1 MSEVIKVEL
10 NEGLVRKFK
19 KRAMEEYGYKKG
31 TQKTALEKLIKNY
44 TFFVKSDWSFLRG
57 VLDKNISSVELQ
69 HTIWSK
75 VD

>member
-10 NEGLVRKFK
+10 NEGLVRRFK

-31 TQKTALEKLIKNY
+31 TQKSALKKLIKNY
-44 TFFVKSDWSFLRG
+44 TFFVKSNWSFLRG
-57 VLDKNISSVELQ
+57 VLDKNISSVKLQ
-69 HTIWSK
+69 HNIWPK